1 MSGANDQLEHSCPAA
16 ASDQLRGQGGF
27 VVITALA
34 VWLLVGGAVMIALLN
49 MTLSVSN
56 QAAMQAEDAQ
66 QARAID
72 GALETAVA
80 PIQIDPSGRIGQPSG
95 KDDGSCEAGLDNP
108 KDDLLF
114 DDGLGN
120 TVTVTASCSGST
132 KKGEAHR
139 VDLVARLDGA
149 RTSYGTAVLEVVK
162 AKGPGNNVA
171 VQSWTIGGDATGDDD
186 PASTTSTTTTTT
198 TTTVPASDV
207 TTVLKVTAQWES
219 GYCAN
224 VDVTNNGRST
234 TKWTVTAPV
243 QGKIYTFWNGEYTR
257 SGDVLTVS
265 GVDWNRSLKSGEST
279 SFGFCSNL

>member
-1 MSGANDQLEHSCPAA
+1 M
-16 ASDQLRGQGGF
+16 
-27 VVITALA
+27 
-34 VWLLVGGAVMIALLN
+34 
-49 MTLSVSN
+49 
-56 QAAMQAEDAQ
+56 
-66 QARAID
+66 RA
-72 GALETAVA
+72 T
-80 PIQIDPSGRIGQPSG
+80 
-95 KDDGSCEAGLDNP
+95 
-108 KDDLLF
+108 
-114 DDGLGN
+114 
-120 TVTVTASCSGST
+120 CSGST

-186 PASTTSTTTTTT
+186 PASTTSTTVPSSTTTTTT

-234 TKWTVTAPV
+234 TKWTVTVPV
-243 QGKIYTFWNGEYTR
+243 QGKIYNFWNGEYTR
-257 SGDVLTVS
+257 VRRRADRLRRRLEPVAQERRVHELRLLQQPLTHHRRGHDFHARDARAIMCPRCQGDPWV
-265 GVDWNRSLKSGEST
+265 
-279 SFGFCSNL
+279 

>member
-1 MSGANDQLEHSCPAA
+1 MTPIEL
-16 ASDQLRGQGGF
+16 LRSRRRLAGSQGGF
-27 VVITALA
+27 ALLA
-34 VWLLVGGAVMIALLN
+34 GLLAWLLAGSMMMVALLD
-49 MTLSVSN
+49 MTSSATRQVAVQHERS
-56 QAAMQAEDAQ
+56 Q
-66 QARAID
+66 QARALD

-80 PIQIDPSGRIGQPSG
+80 QIQIDPSGRIGQPTG
-95 KDDGSCEAGLDNP
+95 KDDLSCEAGLDNP
-108 KDDLLF
+108 KDDLVY

-120 TVTVTASCSGST
+120 TVTVRATCSGST